1 MNIMKKI
8 LKTAGLLIALISIV
22 TFSSCE
28 TTNLELTEDP
38 NALPETAANPDL
50 LLNKVQTEFAGAM
63 QSFGTVGAEVSRLKY
78 MFGRS
83 YQDDA
88 YSASTF
94 NGTWAS
100 AYAVILKNNR
110 LIAPIAE
117 EKGLTKHIAIGQVIE
132 AYTIVTLVDY
142 FGDIPYSEAVSTT
155 NLTPK
160 LDAGKDVYAA
170 ALSLLDKAIVNFN
183 AASTA
188 TPAIDFYYNKNWAK
202 WIKLANTIKLKI
214 YLQTKLVDPTAIT
227 KFNTIISSGSFIGT
241 GEDFEFNW
249 GVSNSNPDSR
259 HPLYIANYTPS
270 GIEDGYQANWLMNE
284 MKNGKPV
291 QDPRMRY
298 YFYRQVNTV
307 PVSEQDLRCSVEP
320 APAHYAA
327 GGYVYCRI
335 DSDQGYWGRD
345 HGNDEGIPNDRQ
357 KRTAVGVYPAGG
369 KFDDN
374 TFRAINGLTFGA
386 AGGGITPIVLASTVD
401 FWRAEA
407 ALSTGGT
414 GDARAF
420 MTAGI
425 QKSLT
430 KVRGFITRDK
440 TAIASFAPALSA
452 DTNYITAVTD
462 KYDAATSNAERLDVV
477 ITEFFISLF
486 GNGTDAYNAYRR
498 TGFPRRIQPNI
509 DEKADGFIRSF
520 LYPADVTGTNPNIKQ
535 KAKVTQRVFWDT
547 NPETGFPFGN

>member
-1 MNIMKKI
+1 MKKI
-8 LKTAGLLIALISIV
+8 LKTAGLLIAMISLV

-28 TTNLELTEDP
+28 TTNLELREDP
-38 NALPETAANPDL
+38 NALPVSAANPDL
-50 LLNKVQTEFAGAM
+50 LLNKVQVQFASTM
-63 QSFGTVGAEVSRLKY
+63 HNFGTIGSEVSRLKW
-78 MFGRS
+78 MFGRN

-94 NGTWAS
+94 NADWTD
-100 AYAVILKNNR
+100 AYSVILKNNR
-110 LIAPIAE
+110 LMNPIAA

-132 AYTIVTLVDY
+132 AYTLVTLVDY
-142 FGDIPYSEAVSTT
+142 FGDIPYSEALNIA
-155 NLTPK
+155 NLNPK

-170 ALSLLDKAIVNFN
+170 ALDLLDKSIVNFN
-183 AASTA
+183 ASSTA
-188 TPAIDFYYNKNWAK
+188 VPSIDFYYNKNWTK
-202 WIKLANTIKLKI
+202 WIKLANTLKLKI
-214 YLQTKLVDPTAIT
+214 YLQTRLVDASAVS
-227 KFNTIISSGSFIGT
+227 KFNAIVSSGSFIGT

-249 GVSNSNPDSR
+249 GTSNANPDSR
-259 HPLYIANYTPS
+259 HPAYTDNYTPS
-270 GIEDGYQANWLMNE
+270 GIEAGYQANWLMNE
-284 MKNGKPV
+284 MKNGKTA

-298 YFYRQVNTV
+298 YFYRQVSSV
-307 PVSEQDLRCSVEP
+307 PVSEQDLRCTVEP
-320 APAHYAA
+320 APAHYTA

-386 AGGGITPIVLASTVD
+386 AGAGITPIVLASTVD
-401 FWRAEA
+401 FWRAEV
-407 ALSTGGT
+407 ALSPGGT
-414 GDARAF
+414 GDARSF

-425 QKSLT
+425 QKSIS
-430 KVRGFITRDK
+430 KVRGFIARDK
-440 TAIASFAPALSA
+440 TAITSFAPAMSA
-452 DTNYITAVTD
+452 DATYITAVTD
-462 KYDAATSNAERLDVV
+462 KYNAASSNADKLDVV

-498 TGFPRRIQPNI
+498 TGFPKRIQPNI

-535 KAKVTQRVFWDT
+535 KAKVTQRVFWDN

>member
-1 MNIMKKI
+1 MNIMKNTLKI
-8 LKTAGLLIALISIV
+8 AGLLIALISIV
-22 TFSSCE
+22 TFTSCE
-28 TTNLELTEDP
+28 TTNLDLTEDP
-38 NALPETAANPDL
+38 NALPEKAADPNL
-50 LLNKVQTEFAGAM
+50 LLNKVQTEFAVAM
-63 QSFGTVGAEVSRLKY
+63 QDFGRVGAEVSRLSY

-88 YSASTF
+88 YTVVRF
-94 NGTWAS
+94 NDSWES

-110 LIAPIAE
+110 LLVPLAE
-117 EKGLTKHIAIGQVIE
+117 EKGLTKHIAISQVIE

-142 FGDIPYSEAVSTT
+142 FGDIPYSEAINSA
-155 NLTPK
+155 NLSPK
-160 LDAGKDVYAA
+160 LDPGKDVYAA
-170 ALSLLDKAIVNFN
+170 AISLLDKAIVNFN
-183 AASTA
+183 ATSTA
-188 TPAIDFYYNKNWAK
+188 VPTTDFYYNKNWAL
-202 WIKLANTIKLKI
+202 WIKLANTLKLKI
-214 YLQTKLVDPTAIT
+214 YLQSKLVDATAIT
-227 KFNTIISSGSFIGT
+227 KFNAIIASGSFIGA

-249 GVSNSNPDSR
+249 GISNSNPDSR
-259 HPLYIANYTPS
+259 HPDYIDNYTPS
-270 GIEDGYQANWLMNE
+270 GVELGYQANWLMNE
-284 MKNGKPV
+284 MKNGKPT

-320 APAHYAA
+320 IPAHYAA
-327 GGYVYCRI
+327 GGHVYCRI

-374 TFRAINGLTFGA
+374 TFRAINSLTFGA
-386 AGGGITPIVLASTVD
+386 AGAGITPIVLASTVD

-407 ALSTGGT
+407 ALSTGGM

-420 MTAGI
+420 MIAGI
-425 QKSLT
+425 QKSLA

-440 TAIASFAPALSA
+440 TAIASFAPLLTA
-452 DTNYITAVTD
+452 DSNYISDVTN
-462 KYDAATSNAERLDVV
+462 KYNAATSNTERLDVV

-486 GNGTDAYNAYRR
+486 GNGIDSYNAYRR
-498 TGFPRRIQPNI
+498 TGLPRRIQPNI
-509 DEKADGFIRSF
+509 EERPDGFIRSF
-520 LYPADVTGTNPNIKQ
+520 FYPADVTGTNPNIKQ
-535 KAKVTQRVFWDT
+535 KARVTQRVFWDT

>member
-1 MNIMKKI
+1 MKKI
-8 LKTAGLLIALISIV
+8 LKTAGLLITMISLV

-28 TTNLELTEDP
+28 TTDLDLREDP
-38 NALPETAANPDL
+38 NALPLSAANPDL
-50 LLNKVQTEFAGAM
+50 LLNKTQLQFASTM
-63 QSFGTVGAEVSRLKY
+63 HEFGTVGSEVSRLKY
-78 MFGRS
+78 MFGRN
-83 YQDDA
+83 YKDRA

-94 NGTWAS
+94 NGDWES
-100 AYAVILKNNR
+100 AYAVILKNNQ
-110 LIAPIAE
+110 LMDPIAK
-117 EKGLTKHIAIGQVIE
+117 EKGLTKHIAMGQVME
-132 AYTIVTLVDY
+132 AYTLVTLVDY
-142 FGDIPYSEAVSTT
+142 FGDIPYSEALTIS
-155 NLTPK
+155 NLNPK

-183 AASTA
+183 ATQTA
-188 TPAIDFYYNKNWAK
+188 VPAIDFYYNKNWSR

-214 YLQTKLVDPTAIT
+214 YVQTRLVDATAVG
-227 KFNTIISSGSFIGT
+227 KFNTIVSSGSFIGT

-249 GVSNSNPDSR
+249 GTSNANPDSR
-259 HPLYIANYTPS
+259 HPAYRSNYTPS
-270 GIEDGYQANWLMNE
+270 GVEAGYQANWLMNE
-284 MKNGKPV
+284 MKNGKTV
-291 QDPRMRY
+291 QDPRMRF
-298 YFYRQVNTV
+298 YFYRQVSNT

-374 TFRAINGLTFGA
+374 TFRSINGLTFGA
-386 AGGGITPIVLASTVD
+386 AGAGITPIVLASTVD
-401 FWRAEA
+401 FWRAEV
-407 ALSTGGT
+407 ALSPGGT
-414 GDARAF
+414 GDARVF
-420 MTAGI
+420 MSAGI
-425 QKSLT
+425 QNSIT
-430 KVRGFITRDK
+430 KVKGFVSRDK
-440 TAIASFAPALSA
+440 TAITSFVPASTVDVA
-452 DTNYITAVTD
+452 YITAVQA
-462 KYDAATSNAERLDVV
+462 KYNAAVSNADKLDVV

-509 DEKADGFIRSF
+509 DEKVDGFIRSF

-535 KAKVTQRVFWDT
+535 KAKVTQRVFWDN